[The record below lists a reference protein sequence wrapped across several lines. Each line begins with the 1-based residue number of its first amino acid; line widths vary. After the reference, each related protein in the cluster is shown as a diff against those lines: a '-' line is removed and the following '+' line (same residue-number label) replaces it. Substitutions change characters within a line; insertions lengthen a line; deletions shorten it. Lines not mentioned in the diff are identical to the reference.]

1 MLPVSQKFSTVDDY
15 ISAFPPAMQAILQE
29 LRATIK
35 KAAPKAE
42 EVISYNMPGYKLNG
56 MLVWYAGYK
65 NHIGFYPKP
74 SGLQT
79 FQKELAGYKGSKGA
93 VQFPIDQPMPLN
105 LVTKIVKFRI
115 KENAATAGK
124 KK

>member
-1 MLPVSQKFSTVDDY
+1 MLPPSQKFSSVDEY
-15 ISAFPPAMQAILQE
+15 IAVFPPGTQAILQE
-29 LRATIK
+29 LRQTIK

-74 SGLQT
+74 SGLKA
-79 FQKELAGYKGSKGA
+79 FEKELSGYKSSKGA
-93 VQFPIDQPMPLN
+93 VQFPIDKPMPLS
-105 LVTKIVKFRI
+105 LVTKIVKMRI
-115 KENAATAGK
+115 KENAEAAGK